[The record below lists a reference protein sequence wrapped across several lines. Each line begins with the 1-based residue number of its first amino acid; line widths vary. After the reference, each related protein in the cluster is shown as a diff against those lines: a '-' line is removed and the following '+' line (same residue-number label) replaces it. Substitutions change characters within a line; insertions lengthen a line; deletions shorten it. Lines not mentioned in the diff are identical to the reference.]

1 MTFAASGAHAAQEP
15 PDRTPDTEPASSHQV
30 VMLALVAAL
39 GGFLFGYDSAVI
51 NGGVNA
57 IQERYGLSS
66 SMIGFVVAI
75 ALLGAMVGAWFAGA
89 LADRIGRTRAM
100 VVAAVLFTLSAV
112 GSYLT
117 FSPWDLMV
125 WRTLGGAGIG
135 MASVL
140 APAYIAEIS
149 PAAIRGKLGSLQ
161 QLAIV
166 IGLFAALLV
175 DAWLAELAD
184 GAANDLW
191 FGLEAWRWMFLSA
204 VVPAV
209 VYGVLALSIPE
220 SPRYM
225 VGKGQLAEAG
235 RLLRDVVGLRG
246 REVQHKIEEIRSTLR
261 TEKRQS
267 LGDLAGTAAGLK
279 PIVWVGILLSIFQQ
293 FVGINVIFYFGST
306 LWQAVGFEESQA
318 MMINVGT
325 AVTNIVVTIVAI
337 LLIDRV
343 GRRPLL
349 LTGSAGMVASLATM
363 ALAFSQANSSVVDG
377 EQVVD
382 LPDPWG
388 VIALVAANVF
398 IVAFGITWG
407 PVVWVLLGEM
417 FPNQIRS
424 LALGVAAAAQW
435 LANFV
440 ITMSFPWLAE
450 ISLSLA
456 YGLYAGFALLSLL
469 FVWRYVDETN
479 GKELEQMGE
488 RGVENSPEPAVG

>member
-1 MTFAASGAHAAQEP
+1 MTSQKSAAHGA
-15 PDRTPDTEPASSHQV
+15 TPGLDAGSNSSNQV

-57 IQERYGLSS
+57 IQERFGLSAF
-66 SMIGFVVAI
+66 MVGFAVAI
-75 ALLGAMVGAWFAGA
+75 ALLGAMVGAWFAGT

-100 VVAAVLFTLSAV
+100 VVAAILFTVSAIGCFATV
-112 GSYLT
+112 T
-117 FSPWDLMV
+117 EWDLMF
-125 WRTLGGAGIG
+125 WRAVGGAGIG

-175 DAWLAELAD
+175 DAWLAELAG

-191 FGLEAWRWMFLSA
+191 FGLEAWRWMFLSEL
-204 VVPAV
+204 VPALI
-209 VYGVLALSIPE
+209 YGLLALSIPE

-225 VGKGQLAEAG
+225 VGKGDDAKAG
-235 RLLRDVVGLRG
+235 QLLRDVVG
-246 REVQHKIEEIRSTLR
+246 VAADQVDSKIADIRRTLSTER
-261 TEKRQS
+261 RQTLS
-267 LGDLAGTAAGLK
+267 DLTGHAAGLK
-279 PIVWVGILLSIFQQ
+279 PIVWVGILLSVFQQ

-318 MMINVGT
+318 LLINVGT
-325 AVTNIVVTIVAI
+325 SITNIVVTIIAI
-337 LLIDRV
+337 LLVDRV
-343 GRRPLL
+343 GRRPMLL
-349 LTGSAGMVASLATM
+349 AGSAGMALSLGAM
-363 ALAFSQANSSVVDG
+363 ALAFSQAVVSGSGADQSVS
-377 EQVVD
+377 

-388 VIALVAANVF
+388 VIALVAANLFV
-398 IVAFGITWG
+398 VAFGITWG

-417 FPNQIRS
+417 FPNNLRS
-424 LALGVAAAAQW
+424 MALGVAAAAQW

-440 ITMSFPWLAE
+440 ITMTFPKLAE
-450 ISLSLA
+450 ISLALA
-456 YGLYAGFALLSLL
+456 YGLYAAFALLSLV
-469 FVWRYVDETN
+469 FVWRYVQETN
-479 GKELEQMGE
+479 GKELEDMGE
-488 RGVENSPEPAVG
+488 SAIDDRPARGVAATR